1 MNIPLKNLSGL
12 AIDGATVM
20 TGKTRGLAALL
31 KKDVISLVAVHCLCP
46 RLALACM
53 DTNNKLAVIKEVET
67 EVTQLWKIFDNSSK
81 KLAVYP
87 TVQEEMKQL
96 KIGAKANDTI
106 GKRLKKT
113 CKHSGYL
120 LTMP

>member
-53 DTNNKLAVIKEVET
+53 DTNKLAVIKEVET